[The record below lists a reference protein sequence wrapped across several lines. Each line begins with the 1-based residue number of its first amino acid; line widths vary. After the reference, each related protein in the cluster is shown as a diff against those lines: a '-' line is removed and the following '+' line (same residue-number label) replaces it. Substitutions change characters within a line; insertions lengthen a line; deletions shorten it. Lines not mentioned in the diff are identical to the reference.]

1 MSTDFLAGVDIGVS
15 FIKVG
20 IYDPEGNCKANIT
33 KINPGKYPAPGVFIQ
48 SSEEILKIVI
58 TSLKEAV
65 ELSKVESSSIKAIGF
80 SGAMGGL
87 MGVNENWEP
96 VAEWSIVSDT
106 RYNKYSAEMLARAEE
121 KIIGLSGSS
130 SAVFGSKIL
139 WWKNDFPQIYNQ
151 VKKFMGIC
159 GFIIGRMAK
168 IPIESASIDKTITVF
183 SGIADIRNSRWSGEL
198 CNEFGINIEMLPKI
212 VNPDTIVGYLS
223 KDIAGICGLREGI
236 PLVAGSGDKAA
247 GNLGAGLV
255 TPGLLIDEAAT
266 YGAFSV
272 CTDRYVPDI
281 KNRTLVNLPSP
292 VEGLFTPGAYLT
304 MSGATSAWFTEVFA
318 SEEKKEAVRE
328 NISVFRVL
336 DGNAAK
342 IPPGSEGLF
351 SISMLAGRGSPNDPD
366 IKGLYL
372 GHTLMHKKEHFYRA
386 MLESFAYEYA
396 FYFNVMKKN
405 YPELAYNE
413 VLVIGG
419 GAKSDFYNQIKC
431 DVLGIPYSRL
441 SREDFALL
449 GDILIAGKAVG
460 LYENLK
466 EVAKKFVIKTKKY
479 IPDEKNHNIYR
490 KYTEFYAGIFDRLR
504 DIFIDLKNLSNY

>member
-1 MSTDFLAGVDIGVS
+1 MFAEFLAGVDIGVS

-33 KINPGKYPAPGVFIQ
+33 KINPGKYPAPDVFIQ
-48 SSEEILKIVI
+48 SSEEMLKIVI

-65 ELSKVESSSIKAIGF
+65 ELSKVESSSVKAIGF
-80 SGAMGGL
+80 SGAMGGF
-87 MGVNENWEP
+87 MGVNEKWEP

-106 RYNKYSAEMLARAEE
+106 RYNKYSAKMIARAEE
-121 KIIGLSGSS
+121 KIIELSGSS
-130 SAVFGSKIL
+130 SAVFGPKIL
-139 WWKNDFPQIYNQ
+139 WWKNDFPQIYSQ
-151 VKKFMGIC
+151 IKKFMGLC

-168 IPIESASIDKTITVF
+168 TSIDDASIDKTITVF
-183 SGIADIRNSRWSGEL
+183 SGIADIKNSMWSDEL
-198 CNEFGINIEMLPKI
+198 CQEFGIDIDMLPKI
-212 VNPDTIVGYLS
+212 VNSDTIVGYLS
-223 KDIAGICGLREGI
+223 KDIAGVCGLREGI

-304 MSGATSAWFTEVFA
+304 VSGATSAWFTEIFA
-318 SEEKKEAVRE
+318 GEEKKEASRE
-328 NISVFRVL
+328 NIPVFKLL
-336 DGNAAK
+336 DRNAAN

-351 SISMLAGRGSPNDPD
+351 SISMLAGRSSPSDPD
-366 IKGLYL
+366 IKGLYM

-413 VLVIGG
+413 VLVMGG

-460 LYENLK
+460 IYKDLK
-466 EVAKKFVIKTKKY
+466 EAAKKFVVKTKKF
-479 IPDEKNHNIYR
+479 IPDENNHNIYK
-490 KYTEFYAGIFDRLR
+490 KYVQFHAGIFDRVR
-504 DIFIDLKNLSNY
+504 DIFIDLKKIGIN